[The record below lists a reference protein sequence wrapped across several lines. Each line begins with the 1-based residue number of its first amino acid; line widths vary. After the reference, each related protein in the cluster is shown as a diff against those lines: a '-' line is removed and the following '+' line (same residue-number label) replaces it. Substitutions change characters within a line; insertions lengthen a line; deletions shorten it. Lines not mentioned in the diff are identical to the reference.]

1 MVVLQTKGVSYTY
14 PQTGSVHHA
23 AIKDISLSLQKGEV
37 TGIIGHTGSG
47 KSTLLQT
54 FNGLIKPNTGTVLLN
69 GQDLWENPKKIAEK
83 RFHVGLVFQY
93 PEHQLFEETVFKD
106 IAFGPSNMGLDQQE
120 INRRVHLYTK
130 MLGLSESYLERSPFE
145 LSGGEKRRVALAG
158 ILVMEPEVLVLDEP
172 TAGLDPIGRA
182 MLFKAIQ
189 AYKARTG
196 AAVIIVSH
204 SMEDLAQ
211 LCTRLLVLQKGRLV
225 LSGTVA
231 EVFSNHERLRQMGLE
246 VPLVTRV
253 LLYLQQSGVAVQPNA
268 FTVEQAVQQLL
279 AVYKGGAGRAE

>member
-1 MVVLQTKGVSYTY
+1 MVVLETKGVSYTY

-23 AIKDISLSLQKGEV
+23 AIENISLAVQKGEI

-54 FNGLIKPNTGTVLLN
+54 FNGLIKPNSGTVLLK
-69 GQDLWENPKKIAEK
+69 GADFWAEPKKVAQK
-83 RFHVGLVFQY
+83 RFSVGLVFQY

-106 IAFGPSNMGLDQQE
+106 IAFGPGNMGLAPDE
-120 INRRVHLYTK
+120 IKRRALLYTG
-130 MLGLSESYLERSPFE
+130 MLGLDESYLERSPFE

-172 TAGLDPIGRA
+172 TAGLDPVGRS
-182 MLFKAIQ
+182 MLFEAIQ
-189 AYKARTG
+189 AYKKRTG

-211 LCTRLLVLQKGRLV
+211 LCSKLLVLQKGRLV
-225 LSGTVA
+225 LSGTVE

-253 LLYLQQSGVAVQPNA
+253 LLCLQQNGVPVQPNA
-268 FTVEQAVQQLL
+268 FTVEQAVQHLL
-279 AVYKGGAGRAE
+279 ACKGGAGHVE